1 MKTYTEA
8 DLVSFGN
15 FMLRQDKRK
24 RREQVRKDVTHP
36 DVENWKHENKK
47 S

>member
-8 DLVSFGN
+8 ELVSFGN

-24 RREQVRKDVTHP
+24 RKIKKDVANA
-36 DVENWKHENKK
+36 DLFNWKLENEK
-47 S
+47 SQ